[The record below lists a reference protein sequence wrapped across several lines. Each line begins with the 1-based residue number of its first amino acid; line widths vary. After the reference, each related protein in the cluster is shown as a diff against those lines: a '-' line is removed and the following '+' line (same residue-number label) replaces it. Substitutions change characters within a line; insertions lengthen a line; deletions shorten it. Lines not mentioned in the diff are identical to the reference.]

1 MKAVLPLL
9 GLIVAFTPIRADL
22 ASDIQSIVE
31 AEMAAKNVAGT
42 VVGVWRGG
50 QPVTVFAR
58 GFSDIGGN
66 VPMTVADH
74 FRIASITKTFTTTRV
89 LQLADAGRIFL
100 DDPISKYVDLPEPG
114 LVNGTA
120 TLRQLGN
127 MTAGFFDYSRDP
139 DFIAAVTATPLRV
152 WSPLELVER
161 ANDKGPNFVPGARW
175 EYSNTHTVLL
185 QMVIE
190 QVTGNSLS
198 QEFQTAFTTPLSLTQ
213 TAYPTTAD
221 LPDPYAR
228 GYLVDSATG
237 AQTLTEVGHPSI
249 FGGAGGIVSTLEDVR
264 VWIEAV
270 GRGDLVSAQSQSERL
285 AMVPIADGYGYGFGV
300 MSAEGWIGHNGSYP
314 PGYQTIAL
322 YDPTLDQTMVVL
334 ANSYYT
340 DGYHFPDEVASQIRP
355 LLVPE
360 PSTYALLALAAA
372 GVGVWLL
379 RRRAWIF
386 LPHGTGRGFEN
397 ATADQRRF
405 LEENGVRCAGDD
417 FHHGSRHLGP
427 HLGQT
432 GLLRPTGHLGR
443 MVTQGVPRFR
453 SRQSRDGKCRHR
465 IAPVGIERGDRHD
478 DAAVVGLDAI

>member
-1 MKAVLPLL
+1 MKAVFALL
-9 GLIVAFTPIRADL
+9 ALIGALTPIRADL

-31 AEMAAKNVAGT
+31 AEMAANSVAGA

-58 GFSDIGGN
+58 GFSDIGGGM
-66 VPMTVADH
+66 PMTVADH

-89 LQLADAGRIFL
+89 LQLADAGRLSL
-100 DDPISKYVDLPEPG
+100 DDPISAYVNLPGSG
-114 LVNGTA
+114 LLNGTA

-139 DFIAAVTATPLRV
+139 DFIAAVTAAPLRV
-152 WSPLELVER
+152 WSPLELVEL
-161 ANDKGPNFVPGARW
+161 ANAKGPNFAPGATW

-213 TAYPTTAD
+213 TAYPATAD

-237 AQTLTEVGHPSI
+237 AQTLAEVGHPSI

-285 AMVPIADGYGYGFGV
+285 DLVPLAEGFGYGFGV
-300 MSAEGWIGHNGSYP
+300 MDAEGWVGHNGSYP

-322 YDPTLDQTMVVL
+322 YDPALDQTMVVL
-334 ANSYYT
+334 ANSYST

-372 GVGVWLL
+372 GLGACVL
-379 RRRAWIF
+379 RRR
-386 LPHGTGRGFEN
+386 
-397 ATADQRRF
+397 
-405 LEENGVRCAGDD
+405 
-417 FHHGSRHLGP
+417 LG
-427 HLGQT
+427 
-432 GLLRPTGHLGR
+432 
-443 MVTQGVPRFR
+443 
-453 SRQSRDGKCRHR
+453 
-465 IAPVGIERGDRHD
+465 
-478 DAAVVGLDAI
+478 

>member
-1 MKAVLPLL
+1 
-9 GLIVAFTPIRADL
+9 
-22 ASDIQSIVE
+22 
-31 AEMAAKNVAGT
+31 MAANHVAGA

-58 GFSDIGGN
+58 GYSDIGNN

-89 LQLADAGRIFL
+89 LQLAEAGLLSL
-100 DDPISKYVDLPEPG
+100 DDPIGDYVAG
-114 LVNGTA
+114 LANGSA

-127 MTAGFFDYSRDP
+127 MTAGFADYSRDP
-139 DFIAAVTATPLRV
+139 DFIATVTAAPHRV
-152 WSPLELVER
+152 WSPSELVAR
-161 ANDKGPNFVPGARW
+161 AEAKGPNFAPGARW

-190 QVTGNSLS
+190 QVTGHSLS
-198 QEFQTAFTTPLSLTQ
+198 QEFQTAFTAPLSLTQ
-213 TAYPTTAD
+213 TAYPATAD
-221 LPDPYAR
+221 LPDPSAR
-228 GYLVDSATG
+228 GYLVDSTTG
-237 AQTLTEVGHPSI
+237 AQTLAEVGHPSI

-285 AMVPIADGYGYGFGV
+285 DMVPLAEGFGYGFGV
-300 MSAEGWIGHNGSYP
+300 MDAEGWIGHNGSYP

-322 YDPTLDQTMVVL
+322 YDPALDQTMVIL

-372 GVGVWLL
+372 GFVTCLL
-379 RRRAWIF
+379 RRRA
-386 LPHGTGRGFEN
+386 
-397 ATADQRRF
+397 
-405 LEENGVRCAGDD
+405 
-417 FHHGSRHLGP
+417 
-427 HLGQT
+427 
-432 GLLRPTGHLGR
+432 
-443 MVTQGVPRFR
+443 
-453 SRQSRDGKCRHR
+453 
-465 IAPVGIERGDRHD
+465 
-478 DAAVVGLDAI
+478 

>member
-1 MKAVLPLL
+1 MKSLFAFFA
-9 GLIVAFTPIRADL
+9 LIVVATDLRADL
-22 ASDIQSIVE
+22 AADIQSIVD
-31 AEMAAKNVAGT
+31 AEMAAHNVAGA

-58 GFSDIGGN
+58 GYSDIAGN
-66 VPMTVADH
+66 VPMSLTDH

-89 LQLADAGRIFL
+89 LQLADSGRLSL
-100 DDPISKYVDLPEPG
+100 DDPISAYVHLPGPG
-114 LVNGTA
+114 LLNGTA

-139 DFIAAVTATPLRV
+139 AFIAAVTATPLRV
-152 WSPLELVER
+152 WSPLELVKL
-161 ANDKGPNFVPGARW
+161 ANDKGPNFAPGATW

-185 QMVIE
+185 QTVIE

-213 TAYPTTAD
+213 TAYPATAD

-228 GYLVDSATG
+228 GYLVNSATG
-237 AQTLTEVGHPSI
+237 AQTLAEVGHPSI
-249 FGGAGGIVSTLEDVR
+249 FGGAGGVVSTLEDAR

-285 AMVPIADGYGYGFGV
+285 DMVPLAEGFGYGFGV
-300 MSAEGWIGHNGSYP
+300 MDAEGWIGHNGSYP

-322 YDPTLDQTMVVL
+322 YDPALDQTMVVL
-334 ANSYYT
+334 ANSYST

-372 GVGVWLL
+372 GLGACFL
-379 RRRAWIF
+379 RRRA
-386 LPHGTGRGFEN
+386 
-397 ATADQRRF
+397 
-405 LEENGVRCAGDD
+405 
-417 FHHGSRHLGP
+417 
-427 HLGQT
+427 
-432 GLLRPTGHLGR
+432 
-443 MVTQGVPRFR
+443 
-453 SRQSRDGKCRHR
+453 
-465 IAPVGIERGDRHD
+465 
-478 DAAVVGLDAI
+478 

>member
-1 MKAVLPLL
+1 MKILPQLLSVAL
-9 GLIVAFTPIRADL
+9 GLLTAGGARADL
-22 ASDIQSIVE
+22 AAEIQGIVD
-31 AEMAAKNVAGT
+31 AEMAAKNVPGA

-58 GFSDIGGN
+58 GFSEIAGHT
-66 VPMTVADH
+66 PMTITDH

-89 LQLADAGRIFL
+89 LQLSDAGLLSL
-100 DDPISKYVDLPEPG
+100 DDPIGSYVPG
-114 LVNGTA
+114 LSNGSA

-127 MTAGFFDYSRDP
+127 MTAGFADYSRDP
-139 DFIAAVTATPLRV
+139 DFIATVTADPLRV
-152 WSPLELVER
+152 WSPSELVAR
-161 ANDKGPNFVPGARW
+161 AEAKGPSFAPGTAW

-190 QVTGNSLS
+190 QVTGRSLS

-213 TAYPTTAD
+213 TAYPATAD

-237 AQTLTEVGHPSI
+237 GQSLAEVGHPSI

-285 AMVPIADGYGYGFGV
+285 DMVPLAEGFGYGFGV
-300 MSAEGWIGHNGSYP
+300 MDAEGWIGHNGSYP

-322 YDPTLDQTMVVL
+322 YDPALDQTMVVL

-360 PSTYALLALAAA
+360 PSIYALLALAAA
-372 GVGVWLL
+372 GLGAHVM
-379 RRRAWIF
+379 RRWR
-386 LPHGTGRGFEN
+386 
-397 ATADQRRF
+397 
-405 LEENGVRCAGDD
+405 
-417 FHHGSRHLGP
+417 
-427 HLGQT
+427 
-432 GLLRPTGHLGR
+432 
-443 MVTQGVPRFR
+443 
-453 SRQSRDGKCRHR
+453 K
-465 IAPVGIERGDRHD
+465 
-478 DAAVVGLDAI
+478 